1 MNKMVTCYIRD
12 GSRYTTSALSEFTD
26 TVPHENIV
34 WFDMFQPAAD
44 EINQIETLF
53 GIKLPTK
60 HEREEIEISSRY
72 WEDNRSILI
81 NAYFFVSFFFV
92 DQSKAPYNE
101 TVTFILQD
109 DILFTVRD
117 TELHTFEAIHKMIT
131 THPKGILTGYD
142 IFMQIFDIR
151 IDRDAD
157 LLEYAAKESDE
168 IRKKLLLE
176 SGAKAAE
183 MLRKISTLQEFT
195 LKVRQSVFDKRR
207 ILTSI
212 ARSPKLS
219 QPHKEDLF
227 IMMKDVNSLVEFIT
241 IDMNTLDNLQNLFLA
256 QINIEQNKIIKLFT
270 VASVVLMPPTLIA
283 SIYGMNF
290 HFMPELSWAQGY
302 PLSLMMMVVSGAI
315 PLIIFRKKGWL

>member
-1 MNKMVTCYIRD
+1 MVTCYIRD
-12 GSRYTTSALSEFTD
+12 GSHYTTSALSELSD
-26 TVPHENIV
+26 SAPV
-34 WFDMFQPAAD
+34 WFDMYQPTAD
-44 EINQIETLF
+44 EINEVETRF
-53 GIKLPTK
+53 DIKLPTK
-60 HEREEIEISSRY
+60 HEREEIELSSRY
-72 WEDNRSILI
+72 WEDERSILI

-92 DQSKAPYNE
+92 DQTKGPYNE

-117 TELHTFEAIHKMIT
+117 TELSTFETIHKMIT
-131 THPKGILTGYD
+131 THPKGILSGYD

-176 SGAKAAE
+176 SGVKAAE
-183 MLRKISTLQEFT
+183 TLRKISTLQEFT

-219 QPHKEDLF
+219 QPHKEEMF

-290 HFMPELSWAQGY
+290 HFMPELSWVQGY
-302 PLSLMMMVVSGAI
+302 PLSLMMMMVSGAI
-315 PLIIFRKKGWL
+315 PLIVFRKKGWL

>member
-12 GSRYTTSALSEFTD
+12 GSRYTTSALSEFID
-26 TVPHENIV
+26 TIPHENIV
-34 WFDMFQPAAD
+34 WFDMFQPTAD

-60 HEREEIEISSRY
+60 YEREEIEISSRY

-109 DILFTVRD
+109 DILFMVRD
-117 TELHTFEAIHKMIT
+117 TELHTFETIHKIIT
-131 THPKGILTGYD
+131 THPKGILSGYD

-157 LLEYAAKESDE
+157 LLEYAAKESDD

-183 MLRKISTLQEFT
+183 TLRKIATLQEFT

-219 QPHKEDLF
+219 QPHKEDFYNDERCQF
-227 IMMKDVNSLVEFIT
+227 IGRVYYHRYE
-241 IDMNTLDNLQNLFLA
+241 
-256 QINIEQNKIIKLFT
+256 
-270 VASVVLMPPTLIA
+270 
-283 SIYGMNF
+283 
-290 HFMPELSWAQGY
+290 Y
-302 PLSLMMMVVSGAI
+302 P
-315 PLIIFRKKGWL
+315 R